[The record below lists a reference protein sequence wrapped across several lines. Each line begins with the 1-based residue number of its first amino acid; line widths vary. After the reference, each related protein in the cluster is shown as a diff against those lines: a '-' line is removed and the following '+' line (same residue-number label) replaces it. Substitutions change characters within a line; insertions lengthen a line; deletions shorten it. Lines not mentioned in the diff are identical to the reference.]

1 MTDQAMA
8 LRQLLATQDRPV
20 EAAPDGGPP
29 VYVIGSGK
37 GGVGKS
43 VLSVVFAVAMA
54 RRGQRVLLLD
64 GAQNLGN
71 LHVLL
76 GVPLKAHLEQLFRGE
91 IEARDLIH
99 PVDDNLWLVPAESGA
114 ETLYSMAAVDRAR
127 LHHRLSAL
135 YDEFDAVVVDGGS
148 GIESV
153 VRLSTMRG
161 TRLVVATIPE
171 PPALTDAYAL
181 IKIVHLQ
188 LPRLPIDVVVNR
200 ARDAAEGD
208 YAFDRLATAATRFL
222 ARALGYVGAVL
233 EVGQMRDWVRQA
245 GGLVRAAEAEE
256 LRPVIQRLLTLE
268 SRDRDL
274 EPVASM
280 DGGLV

>member
-1 MTDQAMA
+1 MNDQAMA
-8 LRQLLATQDRPV
+8 LRQLATQDRPV
-20 EAAPDGGPP
+20 EEQPLEGPP
-29 VYVIGSGK
+29 VFVMGSGK

-43 VLSVVFAVAMA
+43 VLSVIFASAMA

-64 GAQNLGN
+64 GSQNMGN

-99 PVDDNLWLVPAESGA
+99 PVAENLWLVPAESGA

-135 YDEFDAVVVDGGS
+135 YDGFDAVVVDGGS

-188 LPRLPIDVVVNR
+188 LPGFPVDVLVNR
-200 ARDAAEGD
+200 ARDVAEGD
-208 YAFDRLATAATRFL
+208 QAFERLATASSRFL
-222 ARALGYVGAVL
+222 SRTLGYVGSVP
-233 EVGQMRDWVRQA
+233 EISQMRDWVRQG
-245 GGLVRAAEAEE
+245 GGLIRAGEAEE
-256 LRPVIQRLLTLE
+256 LQPVIQQLLTLE
-268 SRDRDL
+268 TRPRAL
-274 EPVASM
+274 EPVGAHHG
-280 DGGLV
+280 DTV